1 MKRPG
6 KKVATDRSFV
16 VALSRGLDVL
26 RAFRPNDGLLGNQE
40 IAARTN
46 LPKPTVSRLTYT
58 LTKLGYLTPVP
69 RFEKYQLAPSAMSLG
84 YAALANLGVRHLSE
98 AYREEVMRET
108 GGAVAVGGRDR
119 LSMIYFG
126 QSRNGLTLGVQ
137 LDVGSRIPIAT
148 TAMGRAYIWALP
160 SDERAAL
167 LRELREH
174 YGSRWPRMRDGI
186 ERAGETVAQL
196 GFTISAGEWQN
207 DVHAVGVALKLN
219 DGTGPYAFNCGAP
232 AFRFTEDRLRSDI
245 GPRLVAMVRNIEAA
259 LGGAGATIKKR
270 RKQKDE
276 SRRESCTC
284 GRGDQVAFIVDD
296 RRPARTVLRSNESA
310 GPRRMTQAQLAQEQC
325 PLLAVRD
332 VSVVFGGIIALN
344 GVSFDMHQ
352 GQILGLIGPNGAGKT
367 TLFNCLSRLYQPS
380 SGDILMEGVSILKR
394 PPHRIAEIGI
404 GRTFQN
410 VALFPNL
417 SVLDNVRIGTH
428 ARTNSDIVSD
438 SLKLRLGPPRRSR
451 TQQARP

>member
-1 MKRPG
+1 MAGTIGFGDSSIPVRTSCRAGGFGGLPNSVMSAPAIKVRPAQVRTIAFTSGSAIALFMQSRIPPRTAALSAFTGGLLTVTMPTTSRRSSWTTSFTLLSLAISLLMNFALRNLIPHLDTEGYFEARPLSTRSARQQQMKRPG

-16 VALSRGLDVL
+16 VALSPGLDVL
-26 RAFRPNDGLLGNQE
+26 RAFHPNDGLLGNQE

-69 RFEKYQLAPSAMSLG
+69 RFEKYQLAPSAMALG

-160 SDERAAL
+160 PDERAAL

-174 YGSRWPRMRDGI
+174 YGSRWSRMRDGI
-186 ERAGETVAQL
+186 ERAGETVEQF
-196 GFTISAGEWQN
+196 GFTVSAGEWQN
-207 DVHAVGVALKLN
+207 DVHAVGVALKLD
-219 DGTGPYAFNCGAP
+219 DGTGPYAVNCGAP

-259 LGGAGATIKKR
+259 LGVAAPQSKKEENKKSKAGGK
-270 RKQKDE
+270 
-276 SRRESCTC
+276 
-284 GRGDQVAFIVDD
+284 VA
-296 RRPARTVLRSNESA
+296 R
-310 GPRRMTQAQLAQEQC
+310 
-325 PLLAVRD
+325 
-332 VSVVFGGIIALN
+332 VVEGI
-344 GVSFDMHQ
+344 
-352 GQILGLIGPNGAGKT
+352 
-367 TLFNCLSRLYQPS
+367 R
-380 SGDILMEGVSILKR
+380 
-394 PPHRIAEIGI
+394 
-404 GRTFQN
+404 
-410 VALFPNL
+410 
-417 SVLDNVRIGTH
+417 
-428 ARTNSDIVSD
+428 
-438 SLKLRLGPPRRSR
+438 
-451 TQQARP
+451 